1 MCRTRRIR
9 HIIHVTLG
17 AFVKSLSSLCP
28 PFIDS
33 LHSSSLS
40 QIAARS
46 YGQRLQRERECVCVF
61 VQYTAIQSFSG
72 TIGLLALD

>member
-9 HIIHVTLG
+9 HVIHVTLG

-33 LHSSSLS
+33 LHPSSLS

-46 YGQRLQRERECVCVF
+46 YGQRLQRERERVCVF
-61 VQYTAIQSFSG
+61 SYSILQYNLSLVQ
-72 TIGLLALD
+72 LECWL